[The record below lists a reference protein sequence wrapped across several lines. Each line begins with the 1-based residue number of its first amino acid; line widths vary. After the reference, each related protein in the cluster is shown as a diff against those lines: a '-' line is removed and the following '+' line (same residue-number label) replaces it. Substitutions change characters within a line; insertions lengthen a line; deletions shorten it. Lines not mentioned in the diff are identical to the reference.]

1 MLNAREQS
9 NMSNPRI
16 GTFLIACSALLWAF
30 SLATTVEYDANA
42 IIINGERRIIISG
55 AIHYPRSTSQMWP
68 DIIKKAKDGGLDAI
82 ETYDAEV
89 DLQQDGK
96 YYVPAWSVSI
106 LQDCKKEVFNT
117 AKVNTQTTVYVKKP
131 ATEGNPLKWVWT
143 SDPVEDTLQGEG
155 TFKASELLEQKG
167 VTVDASDYL
176 WYMTEVVIN
185 DTSSWKNAT
194 LHVTTTGHG
203 LHAYVNGQYI
213 GAQWGKY
220 DNVGFVYEKPIAL
233 NQGTN
238 VISLLSGTIGH
249 ANYGAFFDLKD
260 TGIVGGLV
268 KLIGS
273 DTNNIID
280 LSTSTWSYKVGL
292 NGEAK
297 RFYDP
302 KIPNGVQWNTNN
314 VPTGRPMTWYKSTF
328 KTPEGTDSLVLDLE
342 GLGKGHAWVNGQ
354 SIGRY
359 WPTMVAD
366 ENGCSDTCDYR
377 GNYGP
382 ERCVSGCG
390 EPSQRFYHVPRS
402 FLNNDTNT
410 LILFEEMGG
419 NPSNV
424 SVQTITVG
432 SICATADYG
441 NTLEVNCQGGKTIS
455 EIQFASYGDPQ
466 GKCGSF
472 QKGEWES
479 RDSTTVVERACIGKD
494 SCSIDVT
501 SSTFGIRR
509 CGTNGQLAVQL
520 ICDGSNPEDGR
531 VQRVRG

>member
-1 MLNAREQS
+1 
-9 NMSNPRI
+9 MSNPRI

-68 DIIKKAKDGGLDAI
+68 DIIKKAKDGGGLDAI

-117 AKVNTQTTVYVKKP
+117 AKKLSSMTP
-131 ATEGNPLKWVWT
+131 PLGKM
-143 SDPVEDTLQGEG
+143 Q
-155 TFKASELLEQKG
+155 
-167 VTVDASDYL
+167 
-176 WYMTEVVIN
+176 
-185 DTSSWKNAT
+185 

-260 TGIVGGLV
+260 TGIVGGPV

-273 DTNNIID
+273 DSNNIID

-302 KIPNGVQWNTNN
+302 KFPNGVQWNTNN

-359 WPTMVAD
+359 WPIMVAD

-509 CGTNGQLAVQL
+509 GGTNGQLAVQL
-520 ICDGSNPEDGR
+520 LCDGSNPEDGR
-531 VQRVRG
+531 GTKGSWVVLHFSLSISTP

>member
-1 MLNAREQS
+1 MTTSIEVTSNIIYLEEKAILRMLK
-9 NMSNPRI
+9 
-16 GTFLIACSALLWAF
+16 LI
-30 SLATTVEYDANA
+30 
-42 IIINGERRIIISG
+42 
-55 AIHYPRSTSQMWP
+55 
-68 DIIKKAKDGGLDAI
+68 
-82 ETYDAEV
+82 
-89 DLQQDGK
+89 LQQDGK

-117 AKVNTQTTVYVKKP
+117 AKIL
-131 ATEGNPLKWVWT
+131 A
-143 SDPVEDTLQGEG
+143 
-155 TFKASELLEQKG
+155 
-167 VTVDASDYL
+167 
-176 WYMTEVVIN
+176 
-185 DTSSWKNAT
+185 
-194 LHVTTTGHG
+194 
-203 LHAYVNGQYI
+203 
-213 GAQWGKY
+213 
-220 DNVGFVYEKPIAL
+220 
-233 NQGTN
+233 
-238 VISLLSGTIGH
+238 
-249 ANYGAFFDLKD
+249 
-260 TGIVGGLV
+260 IVGGPV

-410 LILFEEMGG
+410 LILLRKWAETHPMCLSKQLQLVLF
-419 NPSNV
+419 
-424 SVQTITVG
+424 VQ
-432 SICATADYG
+432 TADYG
-441 NTLEVNCQGGKTIS
+441 KHLRS
-455 EIQFASYGDPQ
+455 ELPGWE
-466 GKCGSF
+466 KLF
-472 QKGEWES
+472 QKSNSLVMGIHKESAVVPKGEWES

-509 CGTNGQLAVQL
+509 GGTNGQLAVQL
-520 ICDGSNPEDGR
+520 LCDGSNPEDGR

>member
-1 MLNAREQS
+1 
-9 NMSNPRI
+9 MSNPRI
-16 GTFLIACSALLWAF
+16 GTFLIAWEKILTNGTVTGKQYGNSVYLTTYTNN
-30 SLATTVEYDANA
+30 AT
-42 IIINGERRIIISG
+42 GEKFCFLSNS
-55 AIHYPRSTSQMWP
+55 HNSQ
-68 DIIKKAKDGGLDAI
+68 
-82 ETYDAEV
+82 DAEV

-143 SDPVEDTLQGEG
+143 SDPMEDTLQGQG

-185 DTSSWKNAT
+185 DTSSWQNAT
-194 LHVTTTGHG
+194 LHVTTTGHV

-213 GAQWGKY
+213 GAQWGNWACK
-220 DNVGFVYEKPIAL
+220 L
-233 NQGTN
+233 WC
-238 VISLLSGTIGH
+238 
-249 ANYGAFFDLKD
+249 FDLKD
-260 TGIVGGLV
+260 TGIVGGPV

-273 DTNNIID
+273 DSNNVID
-280 LSTSTWSYKVGL
+280 LTTSTWSYKVGL

-302 KIPNGVQWNTNN
+302 KFPNGVQWNTNS
-314 VPTGRPMTWYKSTF
+314 VPTGRPMTWYKTTF
-328 KTPEGTDSLVLDLE
+328 ETPEGTDSLVLDLE
-342 GLGKGHAWVNGQ
+342 GLGKGHAWVNGK

-382 ERCVSGCG
+382 ERCVS
-390 EPSQRFYHVPRS
+390 
-402 FLNNDTNT
+402 
-410 LILFEEMGG
+410 
-419 NPSNV
+419 
-424 SVQTITVG
+424 
-432 SICATADYG
+432 DYG
-441 NTLEVNCQGGKTIS
+441 STLEVNCQGGKTIS

-479 RDSTTVVERACIGKD
+479 RDSPTVVERACIGKG

-501 SSTFGIRR
+501 SSTFGIRKG
-509 CGTNGQLAVQL
+509 GTNGQLAVQL
-520 ICDGSNPEDGR
+520 LCDGSNPEDGR